1 MRSMTGFG
9 VGGAPLGAGRVT
21 VEIHGV
27 NARFLDVRVRMPRE
41 LGDSTLAV
49 EQSVRAKLIR
59 GRFEVL
65 VRTDGNIVG
74 SPELDTARARS
85 AWRALIALRD
95 ELAPGTEVPLSM
107 LTAVPDLFASP
118 LDKRLDAVGEALE
131 AATTKAV
138 AALDAMRLHEG
149 RALAD
154 DLSARIAVLSTV
166 VKKVADRVPQAVEQ
180 NHARLLDRIGR
191 LLGGEPRGVDAGR
204 LELEVALIADRT
216 DVAEELTRLRS
227 HLLQFQ
233 AYLASA
239 EPQGRRLDFLLQEM
253 GREVNT
259 IGSKCQDATIARE
272 VVEAKAELERM
283 REQVQ
288 NVE

>member
-85 AWRALIALRD
+85 AWRALLALRD